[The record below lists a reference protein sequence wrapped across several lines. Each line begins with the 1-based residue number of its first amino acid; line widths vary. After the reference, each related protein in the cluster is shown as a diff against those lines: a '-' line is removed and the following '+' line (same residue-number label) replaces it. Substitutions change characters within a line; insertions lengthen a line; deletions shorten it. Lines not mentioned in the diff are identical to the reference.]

1 MFFHAASRHSFPYTS
16 PPSSLHRRVLP
27 FAGSRATAGG
37 RDRLNPAPRVS
48 IAFNQSFGLGRVTAR
63 SAMRL
68 NKVKLAGFKS
78 FVDPTTV
85 NLPSNLLGVVG
96 PNGCGK
102 SNIIDA
108 VRWVMGEISAKHL
121 RGDSMADVVFNG
133 SSSRKPVGTASV
145 ELVFDNSDGTLAG
158 QYAGF
163 AEVSLKRVVSRDGNS
178 AYFLNGTRCRR
189 KDITQ
194 LFLGTGLG
202 ARSYAIIEQGMISR
216 VIEARPEE
224 LRGFIEE
231 AAGIS
236 KYKERRRETE
246 NRISHTKEN
255 LERLSDVREEVEK
268 QLRHLQRQAATA
280 RRYQALKQDERKL
293 TAELLALRIKVIEQ
307 DSQTKEGIM
316 RERDTAMQAVIAELR
331 SLESSIES
339 AREDFTE
346 KSEAL
351 NGVQGRY
358 YQIGAEI
365 SRAEQSI
372 QHARELR
379 HRQRQDLEQAERG
392 ASEAQLHLTRDQT
405 QIDELNTELGQL
417 EPGLSTARERE
428 RASAAALEQAEQ
440 SMQDWQER
448 WEEFNRASRAA
459 SEQTQVERARIEQ
472 LEHQLQRLTAQ
483 RERLAAELGT
493 LVTTEVEARIE
504 ALQMEEAGAQ
514 EQGERTDEQLRS
526 VADELQQLRERDRQL
541 VSAAD
546 GSRREL
552 TEAQGRLMSLQA
564 LQQAALGLAQ
574 GKVSEWLSE
583 NTLSERPRLAQQM
596 NVEPGWERAVET
608 VLGSY
613 LEAVSVEA
621 IDSIATK
628 LDSLQVGAVSF
639 FSDGGSTPQA
649 VDSARLL
656 AKVQGPAAVSALL
669 SGIIAVDSLNEA
681 LAKRPT
687 LLSGESVITRDGLWI
702 GRDWLRVSRDKDVH
716 AGVIGR
722 EKEMRELRESVDSA
736 EQRRDSLQ
744 DQIAETRERVA
755 DLEGRRD
762 SLQAEVNRLHRV
774 HSELSSQAASLRAKV
789 EQNAERVRKITA
801 ETVEIDADYGRGE
814 TAIGVARARLQEGI
828 EQMAQF
834 EEQRVGLEE
843 EREALR
849 NNLAVKRS
857 QAQTDRDGAQEVAI
871 KVESKRSA
879 LISITAGLERLRS
892 QLQQLSSR
900 REELTHQL
908 AESEAPLEA
917 LAAKLE
923 EFLQQRIAVE
933 QDLAAAR
940 EALETAET
948 RMRTL
953 DQKRMEAETAVEEAR
968 ARLEDVRMAAQELKV
983 RHETLLEQFKT
994 TQFDLAAVYQEMAPE
1009 ADVVAWEQ
1017 TLTDLSQKIERL
1029 GQVNLAAIDEFKE
1042 QSERK
1047 EYLDRQFKDLTDAL
1061 DVLESAIKKIDRET
1075 RARFQDTFDRVNAG
1089 LKERFPRLFGGGH
1102 AYLELAGEDI
1112 LSAGVS
1118 IMARPPGKRNS
1129 TINQLSGG
1137 EKALTAVALVFSIF
1151 ELNPAPFC
1159 LLDEVDAPLDD
1170 NNVGRFCD
1178 TVKEMSERVQFIFI
1192 THNKTTMELAQQLI
1206 GVTMHEPGVSRLVA
1220 VDVDEAVRMA
1230 AM

>member
-1 MFFHAASRHSFPYTS
+1 
-16 PPSSLHRRVLP
+16 
-27 FAGSRATAGG
+27 
-37 RDRLNPAPRVS
+37 
-48 IAFNQSFGLGRVTAR
+48 
-63 SAMRL
+63 MRL
-68 NKVKLAGFKS
+68 NKIKLAGFKS
-78 FVDPTTV
+78 FVDPTSV
-85 NLPSNLLGVVG
+85 NLPGNLIGVVG

-145 ELVFDNSDGTLAG
+145 ELVFDNSDGQLAG
-158 QYAGF
+158 QYAGYT
-163 AEVSLKRVVSRDGNS
+163 EVSLKRVVSREGTS
-178 AYFLNGTRCRR
+178 AYFLNGIRCRR

-202 ARSYAIIEQGMISR
+202 SRSYAIIEQGMISR

-255 LERLSDVREEVEK
+255 LERLSDVREEVDK

-280 RRYQALKQDERKL
+280 RRYQTLKQDERKL
-293 TAELLALRIKVIEQ
+293 TAELLALRLRVIEQ
-307 DSQTKEGIM
+307 DSQTKEGIL
-316 RERDTAMQAVIAELR
+316 RERDTEMQAVIAELR
-331 SLESSIES
+331 SIEASIES

-351 NGVQGRY
+351 NAVQGRY

-365 SRAEQSI
+365 SRNEQSI
-372 QHARELR
+372 QHGRELR
-379 HRQRQDLEQAERG
+379 QRQNQDLEQAEQG
-392 ASEAQLHLTRDQT
+392 ASEATLHLTRDQS
-405 QIDELNTELGQL
+405 QIDELRQELEQL
-417 EPGLSTARERE
+417 EPGLNAARERE
-428 RASAAALEQAEQ
+428 RASAQALAQAEE

-448 WEEFNRASRAA
+448 WEDFNRESRAA
-459 SEQTQVERARIEQ
+459 SEKTQVERARIEQ
-472 LEHQLQRLTAQ
+472 LEHQLERLAAQ
-483 RERLAAELGT
+483 RQRLAAELAT
-493 LVTTEVEARIE
+493 LDTADIDMRIA
-504 ALQMEEAGAQ
+504 ALQEQEAQ
-514 EQGERTDEQLRS
+514 MHGESDTAASQLLS
-526 VADELQQLRERDRQL
+526 VTEELQQLRERERQL
-541 VSAAD
+541 VGAAEN
-546 GSRREL
+546 GRKEL
-552 TEAQGRLMSLQA
+552 QEAQGRFMSLQA

-574 GKVSEWLSE
+574 GKVTQWLAA
-583 NTLSERPRLAQQM
+583 NALTDRPRLAQQLV
-596 NVEPGWERAVET
+596 VEPGWERAVET

-613 LEAVSVEA
+613 LESVSVDA
-621 IDSIATK
+621 IDSIATR
-628 LDSLQVGAVSF
+628 LDSLQVGSVSF
-639 FSDGGSTPQA
+639 FSEGGTASAA
-649 VDSARLL
+649 VDPGRLL
-656 AKVQGPAAVSALL
+656 ARVQGPAAISALL
-669 SGIIAVDSLNEA
+669 TGIIAVDSLAEA
-681 LAKRPT
+681 LAQRRT
-687 LLSGESVITRDGLWI
+687 LLSGESVITRDGIWI

-722 EKEMRELRESVDSA
+722 EKEMRELRDAVSA
-736 EQRRDSLQ
+736 AEERHESLQ
-744 DQIAETRERVA
+744 NEAAETRERLSG
-755 DLEGRRD
+755 LEGRRD
-762 SLQAEVNRLHRV
+762 VLQGEVNRLHRST
-774 HSELSSQAASLRAKV
+774 SELSAQAASLQGKA
-789 EQNAERVRKITA
+789 EQTAERVRKISNETA
-801 ETVEIDADYGRGE
+801 ELEGDHERAASAAD
-814 TAIGVARARLQEGI
+814 TARARLQEGMD
-828 EQMAQF
+828 QMAQF
-834 EEQRVGLEE
+834 EATRVELEQ
-843 EREALR
+843 EREELR
-849 NNLAVKRS
+849 QNLSYKRS
-857 QAQTDRDGAQEVAI
+857 QAQTDRDGAQDVAI
-871 KVESKRSA
+871 KVESRRSA
-879 LISITAGLERLRS
+879 LTSISAGLERLRHQLE
-892 QLQQLSSR
+892 QLQVR
-900 REELTHQL
+900 RDELTRQL
-908 AESEAPLEA
+908 AEGEAPLEA
-917 LAAKLE
+917 LGAKLE
-923 EFLQQRIAVE
+923 EFLQQRVVVE
-933 QDLAAAR
+933 QELTAAR
-940 EALETAET
+940 NSLEGAEG

-953 DQKRMEAETAVEEAR
+953 DQRRVDTEASVDEAR
-968 ARLEDVRMAAQELKV
+968 VRLEDIRMAAQELKV
-983 RHETLLEQFKT
+983 RRETLLEQFKA
-994 TQFDLAAVYQEMAPE
+994 TQFELEAVYQEMAPE

-1061 DVLESAIKKIDRET
+1061 ETLETAIRKIDRET

-1178 TVKEMSERVQFIFI
+1178 TVKEMSSRVQFLFI
-1192 THNKTTMELAQQLI
+1192 THNKSTMELASQLI

>member
-1 MFFHAASRHSFPYTS
+1 
-16 PPSSLHRRVLP
+16 
-27 FAGSRATAGG
+27 
-37 RDRLNPAPRVS
+37 
-48 IAFNQSFGLGRVTAR
+48 
-63 SAMRL
+63 MRL
-68 NKVKLAGFKS
+68 NKIKLAGFKS
-78 FVDPTTV
+78 FVDPTTI

-145 ELVFDNSDGTLAG
+145 ELVFDNSDGTLGG

-163 AEVSLKRVVSRDGNS
+163 NEVSLKRVVSRDGTS

-255 LERLSDVREEVEK
+255 LERLSDVREEVDK

-293 TAELLALRIKVIEQ
+293 TAELLALRLRAIEQ
-307 DSQTKEGIM
+307 DSQSKEGLV
-316 RERDTAMQAVIAELR
+316 RERDTAMQAAIAELR
-331 SLESSIES
+331 SIES
-339 AREDFTE
+339 AIETSRESFTE

-351 NGVQGRY
+351 NAVQARY

-379 HRQRQDLEQAERG
+379 QRQRQDLEQAERG
-392 ASEAQLHLTRDQT
+392 AAEAQHHLTRDQA
-405 QIDELNTELGQL
+405 QIDELRAELEQL
-417 EPGLSTARERE
+417 EPSLIDARENE
-428 RASAAALEQAEQ
+428 RASAEALEQAEE
-440 SMQDWQER
+440 SMQVWQER
-448 WEEFNRASRAA
+448 WDEFNRESRAA
-459 SEQTQVERARIEQ
+459 SEQAQVERARIEQ
-472 LEHQLQRLTAQ
+472 LEHQLQRLTMQ
-483 RERLAAELGT
+483 RERLAAEMGT
-493 LVTTEVEARIE
+493 LSLAELEARIE
-504 ALQMEEAGAQ
+504 ALQMEEAGAR
-514 EQGERTDEQLRS
+514 EQGEMAQEQLRS
-526 VADELQQLRERDRQL
+526 LVDELQQLRERERQL
-541 VSAAD
+541 VTAAD
-546 GSRREL
+546 ASRREL
-552 TEAQGRLMSLQA
+552 NDAQGRLMSLQA

-574 GKVSEWLSE
+574 GKVTEWLADNSL
-583 NTLSERPRLAQQM
+583 NERPRLAQQM
-596 NVEPGWERAVET
+596 VVEPGWERAVET

-621 IDSIATK
+621 LDAIATK
-628 LDSLQVGAVSF
+628 LDTLQVGSVTFYSE
-639 FSDGGSTPQA
+639 GGYTAQVIDA
-649 VDSARLL
+649 TQLL
-656 AKVQGPAAVSALL
+656 AKVQGPPALSTLL
-669 SGIIAVDSLNEA
+669 SGIIAVDTIQDA
-681 LAKRPT
+681 LAKRST
-687 LLSGESVITRDGLWI
+687 LLDGQSLITRDGIWI
-702 GRDWLRVSRDKDVH
+702 GPDWLRVSRDKDVH

-722 EKEMRELRESVDSA
+722 EKEMRELREAVDAA
-736 EQRRDSLQ
+736 EQMRDSLQ
-744 DQIAETRERVA
+744 EQIAEARERIA
-755 DLEGRRD
+755 DLEGRREE
-762 SLQAEVNRLHRV
+762 LQAEVNRLHRSQ
-774 HSELSSQAASLRAKV
+774 SEFASQIASLRAKAD
-789 EQNAERVRKITA
+789 QTSERIHKIEA
-801 ETVEIDADYGRGE
+801 ETSEIAGE
-814 TAIGVARARLQEGI
+814 FESTESAIAVARARLEEST

-834 EEQRVGLEE
+834 EEQRLMLEE
-843 EREALR
+843 QREALR
-849 NNLAVKRS
+849 NDLAAKRS
-857 QAQTDRDGAQEVAI
+857 QAQADRANVQDIAI

-879 LISITAGLERLRS
+879 LTSITAGLDRLRH
-892 QLQQLSSR
+892 QLEQFTERREQLS
-900 REELTHQL
+900 LQL
-908 AESEAPLEA
+908 AEGDEPLEA
-917 LAAKLE
+917 MSARLE
-923 EFLQQRIAVE
+923 EFLQQRIGVE
-933 QDLAAAR
+933 QELTAAR
-940 EALETAET
+940 EALEEAESG
-948 RMRTL
+948 MRTL
-953 DQKRMEAETAVEEAR
+953 DQRRIAAETAIEELR
-968 ARLEDVRMAAQELKV
+968 ERLEDVRMAAQELKV
-983 RHETLLEQFKT
+983 RHETLLEQFKA
-994 TQFDLAAVYQEMAPE
+994 TQFDLDAVYQEMP
-1009 ADVVAWEQ
+1009 ADADIALWEQ
-1017 TLTDLSQKIERL
+1017 NLADIAQKIERL
-1029 GQVNLAAIDEFKE
+1029 GQVNLAAIDEYKE

-1061 DVLESAIKKIDRET
+1061 ETLETAIRKIDRET
-1075 RARFQDTFDRVNAG
+1075 RSRFQDTFDRVNAG

-1170 NNVGRFCD
+1170 NNVGRFCE
-1178 TVKEMSERVQFIFI
+1178 TVREMSERVQFIFI
-1192 THNKTTMELAQQLI
+1192 THNKTTMELANQLI
-1206 GVTMHEPGVSRLVA
+1206 GVTMHEPGVSRMVA

>member
-1 MFFHAASRHSFPYTS
+1 
-16 PPSSLHRRVLP
+16 
-27 FAGSRATAGG
+27 
-37 RDRLNPAPRVS
+37 
-48 IAFNQSFGLGRVTAR
+48 
-63 SAMRL
+63 MRL
-68 NKVKLAGFKS
+68 NKIKLAGFKS
-78 FVDPTTV
+78 FVDPTSV
-85 NLPSNLLGVVG
+85 NLPGNLIGVVG

-121 RGDSMADVVFNG
+121 RGGSMADVVFNG

-145 ELVFDNSDGTLAG
+145 ELVFDNADGTLGG
-158 QYAGF
+158 QYAGYN
-163 AEVSLKRVVSRDGNS
+163 EVSLKRVVSRDGTS
-178 AYFLNGTRCRR
+178 AYFLNGIRCRR

-255 LERLSDVREEVEK
+255 LERLSDVREEVDK

-280 RRYQALKQDERKL
+280 RRYQTLKQDERKL
-293 TAELLALRIKVIEQ
+293 TAELLALRLKVIDH
-307 DSQTKEGIM
+307 DSQSKEGIV
-316 RERDTAMQAVIAELR
+316 RERDIEMQAAIAELR
-331 SLESSIES
+331 SIES
-339 AREDFTE
+339 AIETAREEFTE
-346 KSEAL
+346 KSESL
-351 NGVQGRY
+351 NVVQGRY

-372 QHARELR
+372 QHGRELR
-379 HRQRQDLEQAERG
+379 QRQKTDLDQAEQG
-392 ASEAQLHLTRDQT
+392 ASEAALHLTRDQS
-405 QIDELNTELGQL
+405 QIDELRAELEQL
-417 EPGLSTARERE
+417 EPGLTAARERE
-428 RASAAALEQAEQ
+428 RASAEALSLVEE

-448 WEEFNRASRAA
+448 WEDFNRESRAA
-459 SEQTQVERARIEQ
+459 SEKTQVEKARIEQ
-472 LEHQLQRLTAQ
+472 LEHQL
-483 RERLAAELGT
+483 ERLNSQRDRLGKELETLGT
-493 LVTTEVEARIE
+493 TDMELRIE
-504 ALQMEEAGAQ
+504 ALLEQEAQALNAGESAAAQ
-514 EQGERTDEQLRS
+514 LQS
-526 VADELQQLRERDRQL
+526 VSEDLQQTRDRQRQ
-541 VSAAD
+541 VAATAE

-552 TEAQGRLMSLQA
+552 QETQGRFMSLQA

-574 GKVSEWLSE
+574 GKVTEWLSA
-583 NTLSERPRLAQQM
+583 NSLTSRPRLAQQLS
-596 NVEPGWERAVET
+596 VEQGWERAVET

-613 LEAVSVEA
+613 LESVSVDA
-621 IDSIATK
+621 IDAIATR
-628 LDSLQVGAVSF
+628 LDSLQVGSVSF
-639 FSDGGSTPQA
+639 FADGGVTSAA
-649 VDSARLL
+649 VDPGRLL
-656 AKVQGPAAVSALL
+656 AKVQGPSAISALL
-669 SGIIAVDSLNEA
+669 TGIIAVDTLPEA
-681 LAKRPT
+681 LSLRHT
-687 LLSGESVITRDGLWI
+687 LLNGESVITRDGLWI

-722 EKEMRELRESVDSA
+722 EKEMRELREAVSA
-736 EQRRDSLQ
+736 AEERQESLQ
-744 DQIAETRERVA
+744 TEADTLRERLVE
-755 DLEGRRD
+755 LEQRRD
-762 SLQAEVNRLHRV
+762 SLQAEVNRLHRS
-774 HSELSSQAASLRAKV
+774 HSELSSQAASLRSKAD
-789 EQNAERVRKITA
+789 QTAERARKIEA
-801 ETVEIDADYGRGE
+801 ETLEIQTDHERADAAAA
-814 TAIGVARARLQEGI
+814 TARARLEEGL

-834 EEQRVGLEE
+834 ESTRVELEQ
-843 EREALR
+843 ERDSLR
-849 NNLAVKRS
+849 QNLNFKRS

-871 KVESKRSA
+871 KVESKRAALTSISA
-879 LISITAGLERLRS
+879 GIERLRHQLEQS
-892 QLQQLSSR
+892 QQR
-900 REELTHQL
+900 KDELTRQI
-908 AESEAPLEA
+908 ADGEAPLEL
-917 LAAKLE
+917 LAGKLE
-923 EFLQQRIAVE
+923 EFLQQRIGVE
-933 QDLAAAR
+933 AELTAAR
-940 EALETAET
+940 ETLEDAES

-953 DQKRMEAETAVEEAR
+953 DQRRMDTEGQVEEVR
-968 ARLEDVRMAAQELKV
+968 SRLEDVRMAAQELKV
-983 RHETLLEQFKT
+983 RRESLMEQFQAT
-994 TQFDLAAVYQEMAPE
+994 HFELDAVYQEMAPE

-1017 TLTDLSQKIERL
+1017 TLVDLTQKIDRL

-1061 DVLESAIKKIDRET
+1061 ETLETAIRKIDRET
-1075 RARFQDTFDRVNAG
+1075 RSRFQDTFDRVNAG

-1118 IMARPPGKRNS
+1118 IMARPPGKRNV

-1178 TVKEMSERVQFIFI
+1178 TVKEMSSRVQFIFI
-1192 THNKTTMELAQQLI
+1192 THNKSTMELASQLI

>member
-1 MFFHAASRHSFPYTS
+1 
-16 PPSSLHRRVLP
+16 
-27 FAGSRATAGG
+27 
-37 RDRLNPAPRVS
+37 
-48 IAFNQSFGLGRVTAR
+48 
-63 SAMRL
+63 MRL
-68 NKVKLAGFKS
+68 NKIKLAGFKS

-163 AEVSLKRVVSRDGNS
+163 AEVSLKRVVSRDGTS

-293 TAELLALRIKVIEQ
+293 TAELLALRLKLIEQ

-331 SLESSIES
+331 SVEAAIET

-351 NGVQGRY
+351 NVVQGRY

-379 HRQRQDLEQAERG
+379 QRQRQDLEQAERG
-392 ASEAQLHLTRDQT
+392 AVEAQLHLTRDQA
-405 QIDELNTELGQL
+405 QIDELRAELEQL
-417 EPGLSTARERE
+417 EPGLVTARESE
-428 RASAAALEQAEQ
+428 RASAAALEQAEEN
-440 SMQDWQER
+440 MQAWQER

-472 LEHQLQRLTAQ
+472 LEHQLQRLSAQ

-493 LVTTEVEARIE
+493 LATAEAESRIE
-504 ALQMEEAGAQ
+504 ALHMEESGAR
-514 EQGERTDEQLRS
+514 ERGELADEQLRA
-526 VADELQQLRERDRQL
+526 VADELQQLRERERQL
-541 VSAAD
+541 VSSAD
-546 GSRREL
+546 ASRREL
-552 TEAQGRLMSLQA
+552 TEAQGRLMSLEA

-574 GKVSEWLSE
+574 GKVSEWLTD
-583 NTLSERPRLAQQM
+583 NALSDRPRLAQQM

-613 LEAVSVEA
+613 LEAVSVDA

-628 LDSLQVGAVSF
+628 LDSLQVGSVSF
-639 FSDGGSTPQA
+639 FSHGGHTPQA

-669 SGIIAVDSLNEA
+669 SGIIAVDTLNEA
-681 LAKRPT
+681 LAKRPE
-687 LLSGESVITRDGLWI
+687 LLSGESVITRDGIWF

-722 EKEMRELRESVDSA
+722 EKEMRELRDAVDAA

-744 DQIAETRERVA
+744 EQIAEAREGVA
-755 DLEGRRD
+755 NLEGRRD
-762 SLQAEVNRLHRV
+762 SLQAEVNRLHRAQ
-774 HSELSSQAASLRAKV
+774 SELGSQVAALRAKV
-789 EQNAERVRKITA
+789 EQNAERVRKINA
-801 ETVEIDADYGRGE
+801 ETLEIDADYERAE
-814 TAIGVARARLQEGI
+814 SAIGIARARLQEGMD
-828 EQMAQF
+828 QMTQF
-834 EEQRVGLEE
+834 EEQRRSLEE
-843 EREALR
+843 ERETLR
-849 NNLAVKRS
+849 NNLGSKRS
-857 QAQTDRDGAQEVAI
+857 QAQSDRDSAQDVAI

-879 LISITAGLERLRS
+879 LTSITAGLDRLRV
-892 QLQQLSSR
+892 QLEQLTAR
-900 REELTHQL
+900 REELTRQL
-908 AESEAPLEA
+908 ADGDEPLEA
-917 LAAKLE
+917 LSAKLG
-923 EFLQQRIAVE
+923 EFLQQRIGVE
-933 QDLAAAR
+933 QELTAAR
-940 EALETAET
+940 EALEGAET

-953 DQKRMEAETAVEEAR
+953 DQRRVEAETGVEEAR

-983 RHETLLEQFKT
+983 RHETLLEQFKA
-994 TQFDLAAVYQEMAPE
+994 TQFDLAVVYQEMAPE

-1017 TLTDLSQKIERL
+1017 TLTDLSGKIERL

-1061 DVLESAIKKIDRET
+1061 ETLETAIKKIDRET

-1192 THNKTTMELAQQLI
+1192 THNKSTMELAQQLL

-1220 VDVDEAVRMA
+1220 VDVEEAVRMA

>member
-1 MFFHAASRHSFPYTS
+1 
-16 PPSSLHRRVLP
+16 
-27 FAGSRATAGG
+27 
-37 RDRLNPAPRVS
+37 
-48 IAFNQSFGLGRVTAR
+48 
-63 SAMRL
+63 MRL
-68 NKVKLAGFKS
+68 NKIKLAGFKS

-85 NLPSNLLGVVG
+85 NLPSNLIGIVG

-145 ELVFDNSDGTLAG
+145 ELVFDNSDGQLGG

-216 VIEARPEE
+216 VIEARPDE

-255 LERLSDVREEVEK
+255 LERLNDVREEVDK

-280 RRYQALKQDERKL
+280 RRYQTLKQDERKL
-293 TAELLALRIKVIEQ
+293 TAELLALRLKAIEQ
-307 DSQTKEGIM
+307 DSQSKEGIM
-316 RERDTAMQAVIAELR
+316 RERDTAMQAAIADLR
-331 SLESSIES
+331 SIES
-339 AREDFTE
+339 AIETAREEFTD

-351 NGVQGRY
+351 NSVQGRY

-365 SRAEQSI
+365 SRTEQSI

-379 HRQRQDLEQAERG
+379 QRQREELEQAERG
-392 ASEAQLHLTRDQT
+392 AAEAQLHLTRDQT
-405 QIDELNTELGQL
+405 QIDELTAELQQL
-417 EPGLSTARERE
+417 EPGLVEARERE
-428 RASAAALEQAEQ
+428 RASSAALEQAEQ
-440 SMQDWQER
+440 NMQVWQER
-448 WEEFNRASRAA
+448 WEEFNRISRAA
-459 SEQTQVERARIEQ
+459 SEQTQVERARLEQ
-472 LEHQLQRLTAQ
+472 LEHQLQRLAAQ

-493 LVTTEVEARIE
+493 LDTTEIEARIE
-504 ALQMEEAGAQ
+504 ALQLEEESART
-514 EQGERTDEQLRS
+514 QGESTDEQLRAT
-526 VADELQQLRERDRQL
+526 VDELQQLRERERQL
-541 VSAAD
+541 VAAAD
-546 GSRREL
+546 TSRREL
-552 TEAQGRLMSLQA
+552 SEAQGRLMSLQA

-574 GKVSEWLSE
+574 GKVTEWLAE
-583 NTLSERPRLAQQM
+583 NTLSDRPRLAQQVT
-596 NVEPGWERAVET
+596 VEPGWERAVET

-613 LEAVSVEA
+613 LEAVSVDA

-628 LDSLQVGAVSF
+628 LESLQVGSVSF
-639 FSDGGSTPQA
+639 YSAGESAPTASDATQ
-649 VDSARLL
+649 LL
-656 AKVQGPAAVSALL
+656 AKVQGPGAVAALL
-669 SGIIAVDSLNEA
+669 NGIIAVDTLSEA
-681 LAKRPT
+681 LARRPS
-687 LLSGESVITRDGLWI
+687 LAPGESVITRDGIWI

-722 EKEMRELRESVDSA
+722 EKEMRELREAVETA
-736 EQRRDSLQ
+736 EQRLEALQ
-744 DQIAETRERVA
+744 DQITDTRTRVA
-755 DLEGRRD
+755 DLEQRRD
-762 SLQAEVNRLHRV
+762 ALQADVNRLHRAQ
-774 HSELSSQAASLRAKV
+774 SELSAQIASLRAKA
-789 EQNAERVRKITA
+789 EQNAERVQKVNSETSEIAA
-801 ETVEIDADYGRGE
+801 EYARAEE
-814 TAIGVARARLQEGI
+814 AISAARARLEEAT

-834 EEQRVGLEE
+834 EEQRLTLEA
-843 EREALR
+843 ERESLR
-849 NNLAVKRS
+849 NDLAAKRA
-857 QAQTDRDGAQEVAI
+857 QAQADRDGAQEVAI

-879 LISITAGLERLRS
+879 LTSITAGLERLRT
-892 QLQQLSSR
+892 QLEQMTAR
-900 REELTHQL
+900 REELTRQL
-908 AESEAPLEA
+908 ADGDAPLEA
-917 LAAKLE
+917 LGAKLE
-923 EFLQQRIAVE
+923 ELLQQRIAVE
-933 QDLAAAR
+933 QELTAAR
-940 EALETAET
+940 EALESAEG

-953 DQKRMEAETAVEEAR
+953 DQRRMEAESAVEEAR

-983 RHETLLEQFKT
+983 RHETLLEQFKA
-994 TQFDLAAVYQEMAPE
+994 TQFDLEAVYQEMP
-1009 ADVVAWEQ
+1009 ADADIAAWEQ
-1017 TLTDLSQKIERL
+1017 TLVDLSQKIERL
-1029 GQVNLAAIDEFKE
+1029 GQVNLAAIDEYKE

-1047 EYLDRQFKDLTDAL
+1047 EYLDRQYKDLTDAL
-1061 DVLESAIKKIDRET
+1061 ETLEAAMRKIDRET
-1075 RARFQDTFDRVNAG
+1075 RTRFQDTFDRVNAG

-1102 AYLELAGEDI
+1102 AYLELAGDDI

-1129 TINQLSGG
+1129 TISQLSGG

-1170 NNVGRFCD
+1170 NNVGRFCE
-1178 TVKEMSERVQFIFI
+1178 TVREMSERVQFIFI
-1192 THNKTTMELAQQLI
+1192 THNKTTMELADQLI